1 MFGLYDLSGTSPS
14 GRILA
19 PTAKFY
25 IDAYLRRV
33 PKTKRIGADVSPLF
47 AELHGMPPA
56 LFTVGT
62 LDAFFEDNLAMAMRW
77 LAAGNLAE
85 LAVYPESPHAFTVF
99 PTAMAHAAN
108 RRAARVAR
116 RTIVHMNGGAMTQ
129 FVYDPTTVEFQENP
143 LPLFKELRDRHPVYH
158 NPDLRFWTLT
168 RFADVWDAVHDHET
182 FASDPGHYPD
192 EPAEPTELMPKAFM
206 DFGIFY
212 MDPPRHNR
220 LRSIMSRAFTV
231 RRVSDLEPSVR
242 RLANELIDGFID
254 TGHCEFVH
262 DFAAP
267 LSTTVIGELLG
278 VPRDERWQFRL
289 WAEKL
294 EQRDPSITV
303 EVAQKEQQDALAQIF
318 EYLSGL
324 VAARRKAPQGRPDR
338 RDHRRRGRRRASR
351 RTRDLEHVLPDHDR
365 GQRDHS
371 HLDVERCRAP
381 GRAPRSSGRNCW
393 PIRGSLRAQS
403 KRWRVFDS
411 PTVQSPPRVTTRDV
425 TLHGRTI
432 PKGQPVVFVWMAAD
446 HDEREFASPE
456 RFDIHRRMDRHL
468 GFGHGLHY
476 CMGAPLARLEAT
488 SAFEEFHARIPEY
501 HLDGPPV
508 RWASTWLRV
517 IGQVPLGF

>member
-1 MFGLYDLSGTSPS
+1 
-14 GRILA
+14 
-19 PTAKFY
+19 
-25 IDAYLRRV
+25 
-33 PKTKRIGADVSPLF
+33 
-47 AELHGMPPA
+47 
-56 LFTVGT
+56 
-62 LDAFFEDNLAMAMRW
+62 
-77 LAAGNLAE
+77 
-85 LAVYPESPHAFTVF
+85 
-99 PTAMAHAAN
+99 
-108 RRAARVAR
+108 
-116 RTIVHMNGGAMTQ
+116 MTQ

-143 LPLFKELRDRHPVYH
+143 LPLFTELRDRYPVYH
-158 NPDLRFWTLT
+158 NPDLRFWALT

-182 FASDPGHYPD
+182 FASDPSHYSE

-220 LRSIMSRAFTV
+220 LRAIMSRAFTV
-231 RRVSDLEPSVR
+231 RRVSDLEPTVR

-303 EVAQKEQQDALAQIF
+303 EVAQKEQQDAHAQIF
-318 EYLSGL
+318 EYLASL
-324 VAARRKAPQGRPDR
+324 VAQ
-338 RDHRRRGRRRASR
+338 RRRAPR
-351 RTRDLEHVLPDHDR
+351 NDLIDAIIGAEVDGERLDEHEILSMCYQIMIAGNETTAILMSNGVVRLAEHPE
-365 GQRDHS
+365 QRAELLADPR
-371 HLDVERCRAP
+371 LTGGAVEEMAR
-381 GRAPRSSGRNCW
+381 
-393 PIRGSLRAQS
+393 
-403 KRWRVFDS
+403 FDS

-432 PKGQPVVFVWMAAD
+432 PKGQPVVLVWMAAD
-446 HDEREFASPE
+446 HDEREFPQPE

-468 GFGHGLHY
+468 GFGHGLHF
-476 CMGAPLARLEAT
+476 CMGAPLARLEAKV
-488 SAFEEFHARIPEY
+488 AFEEFHARIPDY

>member
-1 MFGLYDLSGTSPS
+1 
-14 GRILA
+14 
-19 PTAKFY
+19 
-25 IDAYLRRV
+25 
-33 PKTKRIGADVSPLF
+33 
-47 AELHGMPPA
+47 
-56 LFTVGT
+56 
-62 LDAFFEDNLAMAMRW
+62 
-77 LAAGNLAE
+77 
-85 LAVYPESPHAFTVF
+85 
-99 PTAMAHAAN
+99 
-108 RRAARVAR
+108 
-116 RTIVHMNGGAMTQ
+116 MTE

-143 LPLFKELRDRHPVYH
+143 LPLFSELRDNHPVYH

-182 FASDPGHYPD
+182 YASDPGHYPA

-220 LRSIMSRAFTV
+220 LRAIMSRAFTV
-231 RRVSDLEPSVR
+231 RRVADLEPSVR

-278 VPRDERWQFRL
+278 VPRDERWQFRM

-294 EQRDPSITV
+294 EQRDPSISV
-303 EVAQKEQQDALAQIF
+303 EVAQKEQEDAHTQIF
-318 EYLSGL
+318 DYLSTL
-324 VAARRKAPQGRPDR
+324 VAQRRKAP
-338 RDHRRRGRRRASR
+338 RD
-351 RTRDLEHVLPDHDR
+351 DLIDAIISAEVEGERLDEHEILSMCYQIMIAGNETTAILMSNGVIRLAE
-365 GQRDHS
+365 HS
-371 HLDVERCRAP
+371 DQ
-381 GRAPRSSGRNCW
+381 
-393 PIRGSLRAQS
+393 RAQLLADP
-403 KRWRVFDS
+403 RLTAGAVEEMARFDS
-411 PTVQSPPRVTTRDV
+411 PTVQSPPRITTRDV

-456 RFDIHRRMDRHL
+456 RFDIHRRMVRHL
-468 GFGHGLHY
+468 GFGHGLHF

-488 SAFEEFHARIPEY
+488 TAFEEFHSRIPDY